1 MSRTSQPFF
10 NGAHSGVLP
19 SYEMLKEEQEV
30 AVLGAPQS
38 QAPVTTTVINIR
50 SETSVPDH
58 IGFYTT
64 FPNEFPRT
72 NNQRDRNKL
81 QQINSFASQ
90 GNQEHTASVLA
101 TGTLTHCPRG
111 GPLSWTREV
120 QPLGVVV
127 TLQHPAAAGTRRRRQ
142 RAGSPRSQTS
152 CPGTADNQDRRESSR
167 RQGRRGRRLP
177 GVFGEALPLTPSF

>member
-1 MSRTSQPFF
+1 M
-10 NGAHSGVLP
+10 
-19 SYEMLKEEQEV
+19 
-30 AVLGAPQS
+30 
-38 QAPVTTTVINIR
+38 
-50 SETSVPDH
+50 
-58 IGFYTT
+58 
-64 FPNEFPRT
+64 
-72 NNQRDRNKL
+72 
-81 QQINSFASQ
+81 
-90 GNQEHTASVLA
+90 A

-177 GVFGEALPLTPSF
+177 GVSGEALPLTASFPVRGARSASPPPEARQHPTPTPPPPESRSTWDAGAGAGSLAGITRTPHIPVAVTKPAMGASP